1 METIEGSLEIILI
14 AVAFIAGAI
23 DAIAGG
29 GGLIV
34 MPALLLSGMPVVT
47 ALGTSKLQAVFGSAS
62 ATLHYARKGLV
73 DLRTQWKAALL
84 CAVLAFFGAKLVAF
98 LPKEILTIALPIIL
112 ILVALFFAFAPRL
125 SDDDKTARMKPV
137 AFAMLIA
144 PMIGFYDGIFGPG
157 AGTFY
162 MLGFV
167 GLAGYG
173 LTRATAH
180 TKLLNLSSN
189 IGALIAFMLLGAVDY
204 KLGLMMG
211 VAQFLG
217 ARLGAGMAV
226 KNGAKLIRPLLV
238 VTSIVLAIKLIIN

>member
-1 METIEGSLEIILI
+1 MDNIAGYLEVILI
-14 AVAFIAGAI
+14 GVAFIAGAV

-34 MPALLLSGMPVVT
+34 MPVLLLSGMPVVT
-47 ALGTSKLQAVFGSAS
+47 ALGTSKLQAMFGSAS
-62 ATLHYARKGLV
+62 ATFHYARKGLV
-73 DLRTQWKAALL
+73 DLKTQWQAALL
-84 CAVLAFFGAKLVAF
+84 CGILSFIGAKLVAY
-98 LPKEILTIALPIIL
+98 LPKEMLTIALPIIL
-112 ILVALFFAFAPRL
+112 IMVALFFAFAPRL
-125 SDDDKTARMKPV
+125 TDEDKTARMKPIL
-137 AFAMLIA
+137 FAICIA
-144 PMIGFYDGIFGPG
+144 PIIAFYDGIFGPG

-167 GLAGYG
+167 LLAGYG
-173 LTRATAH
+173 MTRATAH

-189 IGALIAFMLLGAVDY
+189 IGALIAFMLIGAVDY

-238 VTSIVLAIKLIIN
+238 ITSIALALKLIFG

>member
-1 METIEGSLEIILI
+1 MENISLIMETILVT
-14 AVAFIAGAI
+14 AAFIAGAV

-34 MPALLLSGMPVVT
+34 MPILLLSGMPVVT
-47 ALGTSKLQAVFGSAS
+47 ALGTSKFQAMFGSAS

-84 CAVLAFFGAKLVAF
+84 CAISSFIGAKLVAY
-98 LPKEILTIALPIIL
+98 LPKELLSVALPMIL
-112 ILVALFFAFAPRL
+112 ILVALFFALAPRL
-125 SDDDKTARMKPV
+125 SDEDKTARMEPIV
-137 AFAMLIA
+137 YAMAIAPLIA
-144 PMIGFYDGIFGPG
+144 FYDGIFGPG

-167 GLAGYG
+167 LLAGYG
-173 LTRATAH
+173 MTRATAH

-189 IGALIAFMLLGAVDY
+189 IGALIAFMLIGAVNY

-211 VAQFLG
+211 VAQFAG
-217 ARLGAGMAV
+217 ARLGAGLAI
-226 KNGAKLIRPLLV
+226 KGGAKLIRPLLV
-238 VTSIVLAIKLIIN
+238 VTSIGLAVKLLLG